1 MRQGSVVAPRHSVG
15 FNPVDVLMSESSN
28 EHLIKVPDLPI
39 RLPVFEGPLDL
50 LLFLIRRNELDIYDI
65 PILQVTEQYMEII
78 RRMKQKDLEVAG
90 EFFVMASTL
99 MYIKSRMLL
108 PRDEQGDVDDAA
120 EDESIDPR
128 WELVQQLIEYRK
140 FKESAATLDDM
151 IHEAQMIIAR
161 EVQYDES
168 DPTEERPLTQ
178 TDRIAVWG
186 MFNQVLKRLS
196 ERMVVGEIH
205 DEVVT
210 VSDRMEYIMT
220 VLETRSRFN
229 FTDLFEQKITVSYLI
244 STFIAL
250 LELTRLNKIT
260 IDQSTPFG
268 DIECSRLES
277 DDHQR
282 PHIEYGT
289 D

>member
-1 MRQGSVVAPRHSVG
+1 
-15 FNPVDVLMSESSN
+15 MSESSN